1 MFVERRLDM
10 PTKKNILS
18 IVLDD
23 PTFKALNDFRFN
35 NRIST
40 QSKAGM
46 IILRAGMEALKNE
59 YPELDVSTKL
69 ETGKKEKQNVVTSV

>member
-1 MFVERRLDM
+1 M

-46 IILRAGMEALKNE
+46 IILRAGMEALKE
-59 YPELDVSTKL
+59 QYPELDVNVKKD
-69 ETGKKEKQNVVTSV
+69 TGKKEKQNVIASV

>member
-1 MFVERRLDM
+1 M

-23 PTFKALNDFRFN
+23 ATYKALNDFRFN

-46 IILRAGMEALKNE
+46 IILRAGMEALKHE
-59 YPELDVSTKL
+59 YPELDVNTKK
-69 ETGKKEKQNVVTSV
+69 ETGKKEKVDGIASV